1 MLVGQIC
8 SREVSFCE
16 AGTTAERAASQMRE
30 AHVGDLVVV
39 GVNGVGVRTPVG
51 VITDRDLVV
60 EVMAQQV
67 DPAVVSVGELI
78 VADCLCIN
86 ENATVFQAIE
96 MMQKGGVRRLP
107 VTDGPGGLVGIVSAD
122 DLSAL
127 MAKEMLRL
135 SQVGFRQRVHE
146 IAARV

>member
-1 MLVGQIC
+1 M
-8 SREVSFCE
+8 
-16 AGTTAERAASQMRE
+16 
-30 AHVGDLVVV
+30 
-39 GVNGVGVRTPVG
+39 
-51 VITDRDLVV
+51 ITDRDLVV

-135 SQVGFRQRVHE
+135 SQVGFRQRAHE
-146 IAARV
+146 IAARA